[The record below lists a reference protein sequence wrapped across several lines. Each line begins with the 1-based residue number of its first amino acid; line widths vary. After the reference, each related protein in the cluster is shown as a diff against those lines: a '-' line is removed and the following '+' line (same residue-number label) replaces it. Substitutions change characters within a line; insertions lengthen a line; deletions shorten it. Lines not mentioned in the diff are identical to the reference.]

1 MASATSAPTSSLR
14 IAQVNSLL
22 SLLNLNTSSFNHA
35 SSSSAPG
42 SNYNSRPG
50 SAAGPNDASGAGATD
65 PSIPSGPPVWKVL
78 IMDKVSKDILATS
91 LRVQDLR
98 ENGVTLHMQ
107 LHSDRPPLTDVP
119 AVYFVS
125 PTSQNIQR
133 IAQDMKRMLYE
144 SFYVN
149 FTSTVPKPVMEEF
162 ANLVA
167 ADGTGQLV
175 QQVYD
180 QYLNFIVL
188 EPNLFELLPD
198 AAASP
203 SSSASTNGA
212 NAPSAASTSLT
223 TYERLNDPKSG
234 QKEVEDA
241 TDRIAAGLF
250 STLATMGALPI
261 IRSPRGN
268 AAELV
273 ARKLESKIRE
283 HITSSRGGSNLFSEA
298 AGSAG
303 HASWSSSRPLLVV
316 LDRNVDLVP
325 MLAHSWTYQALVQD
339 VLDLQLNRVT
349 VVSSEGGVTSKKTY
363 DLDSKDFFWSKNSAT
378 PFPQV
383 AEDIDAELN
392 RYKADAAEITR
403 STGISSMDEV
413 GQLDATS
420 NAAHLKAA
428 ITALP
433 ELTQRKST
441 IDAHM
446 NIATSLLQGIK
457 KRGLDTLFQ
466 LEEVIAR
473 QKKETILET
482 VRDTQLEDVNDKLRL
497 FIIYFLSAPDNALS
511 KADVEEFER
520 VLKEQGADLS
530 ALNYVKKVRELTRM
544 TMLASA
550 PQAPSTTTDAPGGF
564 RGFSSLSSRLT
575 DRLKDSGLENLVQGV
590 KNFLPVQKD
599 LTVTRLVASLMEPAG
614 ANAQA
619 LQETD
624 EYLFFDP
631 KAPRT
636 RAAAASG
643 GMKARQVFNEAI
655 VFVVGGG
662 GYVEFANL
670 QEYAA
675 RTAGANAAGGG
686 NAAALG
692 GGPGAGAVGGI
703 GGKKIT
709 YGATEILKPIEF
721 VRALA
726 HLAGGDVAGAPAAA
740 GGGK

>member
-1 MASATSAPTSSLR
+1 
-14 IAQVNSLL
+14 
-22 SLLNLNTSSFNHA
+22 
-35 SSSSAPG
+35 
-42 SNYNSRPG
+42 
-50 SAAGPNDASGAGATD
+50 
-65 PSIPSGPPVWKVL
+65 
-78 IMDKVSKDILATS
+78 MDKVSKDILATS

-107 LHSDRPPLTDVP
+107 LHSDRPPLPDVP

-125 PTSQNIQR
+125 PTSQNVQR

-162 ANLVA
+162 ASLVA

-198 AAASP
+198 ASSP
-203 SSSASTNGA
+203 STSAATNGA
-212 NAPSAASTSLT
+212 NAPSAAASSSSLT

-234 QKEVEDA
+234 QKDVEDA

-303 HASWSSSRPLLVV
+303 HPSWSSSRPLLVV

-349 VVSSEGGVTSKKTY
+349 VVSSEGGITSKKTY

-392 RYKADAAEITR
+392 RYKSDAAEITR

-446 NIATSLLQGIK
+446 NIATALLQGIK

-482 VRDTQLEDVNDKLRL
+482 VKDTQLEDVNDKLRL
-497 FIIYFLSAPDNALS
+497 FIIYYLSAPDSALS
-511 KADVEEFER
+511 KSDVEEFER
-520 VLKEQGADLS
+520 ILKEQGADLS

-550 PQAPSTTTDAPGGF
+550 PQQPTATESAGGAGGF

-590 KNFLPVQKD
+590 KNFLPAQKD

-643 GMKARQVFNEAI
+643 GVKARQVFNEAI

-675 RTAGANAAGGG
+675 RTLAAAGNNAAMPAGAAGG
-686 NAAALG
+686 
-692 GGPGAGAVGGI
+692 V

-709 YGATEILKPIEF
+709 YGATEILKPIDF

-726 HLAGGDVAGAPAAA
+726 HLAGGDVVRSISSTNGISAPAVA
-740 GGGK
+740 GK

>member
-1 MASATSAPTSSLR
+1 MATATAAPTSSLR

-35 SSSSAPG
+35 SSSSSAPG

-50 SAAGPNDASGAGATD
+50 SAAGQNDAASTD
-65 PSIPSGPPVWKVL
+65 PAVPSGPPVWKVL
-78 IMDKVSKDILATS
+78 VMDKVSKDILATS

-107 LHSDRPPLTDVP
+107 LHSDRPPLPDVP

-125 PTSQNIQR
+125 PTSHNVQR

-149 FTSTVPKPVMEEF
+149 FTSSVPKPVMEEF

-198 AAASP
+198 AAAVPSP
-203 SSSASTNGA
+203 ATAAPTSSAN
-212 NAPSAASTSLT
+212 LT

-234 QKEVEDA
+234 QKDVEDA

-303 HASWSSSRPLLVV
+303 HPSWSSSRPLLVV

-383 AEDIDAELN
+383 AEHIDAELN

-433 ELTQRKST
+433 ELTQRKAT

-457 KRGLDTLFQ
+457 RRGLDTLFQ
-466 LEEVIAR
+466 LEEAIAR
-473 QKKETILET
+473 QKKETVFET
-482 VRDTQLEDVNDKLRL
+482 IRDTQMEDVNDKLRL
-497 FIIYFLSAPDNALS
+497 FIIFYLSAPDSALS
-511 KADVEEFER
+511 RADVEEAER
-520 VLKEQGADLS
+520 MLREQGADLA

-550 PQAPSTTTDAPGGF
+550 PQQPAVAETSAGF
-564 RGFSSLSSRLT
+564 KGFSSLSSRLT

-590 KNFLPVQKD
+590 KNFLPAQKD

-643 GMKARQVFNEAI
+643 GAKARQVFSEAI

-662 GYVEFANL
+662 GYVEFSNL

-675 RTAGANAAGGG
+675 RSVGGGANAGV
-686 NAAALG
+686 
-692 GGPGAGAVGGI
+692 GAGAVGGVGADAGL

-726 HLAGGDVAGAPAAA
+726 HLAGGDVAASAGGAVVG

>member
-50 SAAGPNDASGAGATD
+50 SAAGQNDASDAGAAD

-107 LHSDRPPLTDVP
+107 LHSDRPPLADVP

-125 PTSQNIQR
+125 PTSQNVQR

-203 SSSASTNGA
+203 SGSASTNGA
-212 NAPSAASTSLT
+212 NAAPAASTNLT

-234 QKEVEDA
+234 QKDVEDA

-303 HASWSSSRPLLVV
+303 HASWTSSRPLLVV

-497 FIIYFLSAPDNALS
+497 FIIYYLSAPDNALS
-511 KADVEEFER
+511 KADVDEFER
-520 VLKEQGADLS
+520 LLKEQGADLS

-550 PQAPSTTTDAPGGF
+550 PQAPSATTDAPGGF

-590 KNFLPVQKD
+590 KNFLPAQKD

-636 RAAAASG
+636 RATAASG
-643 GMKARQVFNEAI
+643 GVKARQVFNEAI

-670 QEYAA
+670 QEYAM
-675 RTAGANAAGGG
+675 RTAGANTA
-686 NAAALG
+686 
-692 GGPGAGAVGGI
+692 GAGNPALPTAQGSGALASI
-703 GGKKIT
+703 PAKKIT
-709 YGATEILKPIEF
+709 YGSTEILKPIDF

-726 HLAGGDVAGAPAAA
+726 HLAGGDVAPTCAAMRET
-740 GGGK
+740 K